1 MTYQPTL
8 GYIAFYNRNR
18 IELYANSL
26 LIAKTRAIAYFN
38 VPKSKH
44 GRAVANNRN
53 TILLN
58 GELPCVLR
66 VLRKMERGGSD
77 TWSVVERKGFLLL

>member
-38 VPKSKH
+38 VPKSKQH
-44 GRAVANNRN
+44 LVAV
-53 TILLN
+53 
-58 GELPCVLR
+58 ELADQETV
-66 VLRKMERGGSD
+66 
-77 TWSVVERKGFLLL
+77 